1 MESVILVRGS
11 GDVASAVAHLLFRE
25 GYKIVIHDVERPAA
39 TRRAMAFCDAFF
51 DGEAVLEGV
60 AARMRRT
67 LAEIAAA
74 LEAHGEVVVTMLELG
89 ELLRGLRPGV
99 LVDARMRKH
108 VQPEVQIGLA
118 PFTVGLGPGFTAG
131 ETVDVAVETG
141 WGDDLGRVIRRGGTR
156 PLAGEPQT
164 IAGHAR
170 DRYVYAPAAGA
181 FRTALAIG
189 EMVTAGQEVARI
201 GEEVLRAPI
210 DGALRGLTRDGV
222 RVGVRAKVIEVD
234 PRGAEAPIRGI
245 GERPGR
251 IARGALEAVRGRS

>member
-1 MESVILVRGS
+1 MEGAILVRGS

-25 GYKIVIHDVERPAA
+25 GYIIVMHDVERPAA
-39 TRRAMAFCDAFF
+39 TRRKMAFCDAFF

-60 AARMRRT
+60 TARLRRS

-74 LEAHGEVVVTMLELG
+74 VETRGEVVVTTLGLE
-89 ELLRGLRPGV
+89 ELLRGFRPGV

-108 VQPEVQIGLA
+108 ARPEAQIGLA
-118 PFTVGLGPGFTAG
+118 PLTVGLGPGFTAG

-156 PLAGEPQT
+156 PLAGEPQA

-170 DRYVYAPAAGA
+170 DRYVYAPAAGV

-189 EMVTAGQEVARI
+189 AMVDAGREVARI
-201 GEEVLRAPI
+201 GDEILRAPI
-210 DGALRGLTRDGV
+210 SGIVRGLTHDGV
-222 RVGVRAKVIEVD
+222 EVGVRAKVIEVD
-234 PRGAEAPIRGI
+234 PRGAGAPVRGI

-251 IARGALEAVRGRS
+251 IARGVLEAVRGRS

>member
-51 DGEAVLEGV
+51 DGEAILEGV

-74 LEAHGEVVVTMLELG
+74 LEAHEEVVVTTLELG

-108 VQPEVQIGLA
+108 AQPEVQIGLA
-118 PFTVGLGPGFTAG
+118 PFTIGLGPGFTAG
-131 ETVDVAVETG
+131 ETVDVAVETR
-141 WGDDLGRVIRRGGTR
+141 WGDSLGAVVRQGPT
-156 PLAGEPQT
+156 LALEGEPQT

-170 DRYVYAPAAGA
+170 DRYVYAPAAGV

-189 EMVTAGQEVARI
+189 EMVTGGQEVARI
-201 GEEVLRAPI
+201 GDEVLRAPI

-222 RVGVRAKVIEVD
+222 AVGVKAKVIEVD
-234 PRGAEAPIRGI
+234 PRGAAAAVRGI
-245 GERPGR
+245 AERPGR